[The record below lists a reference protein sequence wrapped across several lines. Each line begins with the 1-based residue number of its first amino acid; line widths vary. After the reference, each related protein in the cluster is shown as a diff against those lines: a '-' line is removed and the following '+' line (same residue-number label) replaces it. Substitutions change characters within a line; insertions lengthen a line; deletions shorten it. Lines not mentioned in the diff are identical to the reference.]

1 MDETLSILTQ
11 SKNEYSAL
19 LVNKLTHHV
28 MEGMYSIFN
37 EAVSLCEQN
46 DEYEQYLSMFQEFL
60 KRVPRWNSDIV
71 NKECSRIKDKSNC
84 PYLEDLLTCVHVA
97 QTKILTSVRVGTQQK
112 KIHTK
117 IPSLAEFVHKV
128 YIEAARNAY
137 KNAFLFE
144 REVNLLQKQ
153 KYRREIERFVQY
165 SILTVIRETLPVE
178 DIIRAYLDESVEY
191 DNEEVIEEVVEEP
204 VMKTQE
210 QLDAMVEERVRGEKK
225 RLEEEKRRLDEEERR
240 QAERMTKTM
249 DDIIS
254 EKAKSLKEITG
265 EGGGSAGGPASG
277 EPAENVKLEVLSLDE
292 PGEKKGAPAATP
304 KDGGLKFSDIDRV
317 KEYDT
322 ADRSFEVAA
331 GAPQK
336 VEAPKTIERL
346 ERVSEE
352 AYRRRAEEEAEDD
365 EDALNIGGAVE
376 LGALDLGVE
385 TL

>member
-28 MEGMYSIFN
+28 MEGLYSIFN

-71 NKECSRIKDKSNC
+71 TKECARIKDKSNC

-117 IPSLAEFVHKV
+117 IPSLAEFIHKV
-128 YIEAARNAY
+128 YIETARNAY

-144 REVNLLQKQ
+144 REVNLLKKQ
-153 KYRREIERFVQY
+153 EYRRAIEQFVQY

-225 RLEEEKRRLDEEERR
+225 KLEEEKKKLEEEERR

-265 EGGGSAGGPASG
+265 DGAPE
-277 EPAENVKLEVLSLDE
+277 EVKLDVLSLDK
-292 PGEKKGAPAATP
+292 PVAPTPATPPASPAAAPTTP
-304 KDGGLKFSDIDRV
+304 KAGGLKFSDIDRV

-346 ERVSEE
+346 EKVSEE

-365 EDALNIGGAVE
+365 EEDALNIGGAVE